1 MRMEEESSHQT
12 MVPSELREELEK
24 KEIEVRTE

>member
-1 MRMEEESSHQT
+1 MEEESSHQT

-24 KEIEVRTE
+24 KEIEVGTE